1 MYLTL
6 LYLVHLL
13 LLYNESFF
21 LCPVDYID
29 NKAFN
34 RIGFRTKIRIQRQIN
49 KIRIYSLKG
58 KYFILGGKIFFAN
71 RQLCNNIYNISPLTL
86 TFCSLVS
93 TLVK

>member
-13 LLYNESFF
+13 LYNESF
-21 LCPVDYID
+21 LCPIDHID

-34 RIGFRTKIRIQRQIN
+34 RRIGFRTKIRIQKQIN

-58 KYFILGGKIFFAN
+58 KCFILGGKIFFGFTTN
-71 RQLCNNIYNISPLTL
+71 RQLFNNIYLITFITFLPLH
-86 TFCSLVS
+86 
-93 TLVK
+93 